1 MSSNLNVWG
10 TFTFPSNS
18 QQAWRKT
25 ELDEGAPELE
35 SEYGNYFTA
44 EIERESVEDVIARAS
59 DAMHFVHFVSEGD
72 AVHVRAGLSD
82 DDWSQWTAVIGG
94 LARAAASLGAT
105 GMLEVEDDWQYVGR
119 LVLGPEG
126 ASWVDA
132 EDDEM
137 AEDEAGKE
145 ALIAIFTKTLKL
157 LEGGSSRKKAA
168 PKKKKVTAKKK
179 SAPKNVVAKKKAAP
193 KKVVAKKKAAPKKKT
208 AKKSARR

>member
-10 TFTFPSNS
+10 TITFPSNS

-25 ELDEGAPELE
+25 ELDEGAPEVE

-44 EIERESVEDVIARAS
+44 EIERESVEDVLARAS
-59 DAMHFVHFVSEGD
+59 DAMHFIHFVTEGD
-72 AVHVRAGLSD
+72 AVHVRAGLSE

-119 LVLGPEG
+119 LVVGPEG

-132 EDDEM
+132 EDDEF
-137 AEDEAGKE
+137 AQDEEGKE

-157 LEGGSSRKKAA
+157 LEGGSPAKKKKAAAKKKTA
-168 PKKKKVTAKKK
+168 PKKKVA
-179 SAPKNVVAKKKAAP
+179 AKKKAP
-193 KKVVAKKKAAPKKKT
+193 KKT
-208 AKKSARR
+208 AKKKPAPKKSRR